1 MATVGN
7 STNPATAFFFYGINV
22 QNAAWSGYT
31 MPAGG
36 GLITSISAF
45 FDLDT
50 GGPATCY
57 LCIWDGNNGT
67 LLASVAVGGI
77 PAGSQS
83 AGGQAWHTANLATPL
98 FVAGGA
104 ALAIGFWVPQANGLI
119 ASTESGGTTFSGTQ
133 AGSGP
138 GAASGPAVSGQGAL
152 GAYATYTPGNV
163 WVWNGSAWVAGSLPS
178 VWNGSAQVQGIPQ
191 VWNGSSWV
199 LGS

>member
-7 STNPATAFFFYGINV
+7 TTTPASNFFFYGVNV
-22 QNAAWSGYT
+22 QNAAWSSYT

-36 GLITSISAF
+36 GLITQLNGF

-50 GGPATCY
+50 GGPSTCF
-57 LCIWDGNNGT
+57 LCVWDSSGN
-67 LLASVAVGGI
+67 LLASASVASV

-83 AGGQAWHTANLATPL
+83 SGGQAWHSANLATPL
-98 FVAGGA
+98 FVAGGT
-104 ALAIGFWVPQANGLI
+104 LINIGWWVPQANGMV
-119 ASTESGGTTFSGTQ
+119 ATTESTGTTFSGTQ
-133 AGSGP
+133 AGSP
-138 GAASGPAVSGQGAL
+138 GTASGPAVSSVGAL
-152 GAYATYTPGNV
+152 GSYATYTPGNV